1 MRVCCQI
8 TGFYT
13 FFIWNFGILLSFR
26 YILAKFRCLF
36 LLSFVTTFFYC
47 SSFLSIYLFLSTCRT
62 TAMNRI
68 ASRLGLVFV
77 TTCFIMCFALSHKL
91 SAQSAA
97 SAAKGLDPQKR
108 LTQYIIDTWLEDEG
122 LPQNSVQAL
131 AQTVDGYLWFGTQ
144 EGLVRFD
151 GVRFTIFDKQNTK
164 GLAQNNVYGL
174 RQDKR
179 GRLWAGTTGGG
190 ITKHENGVFKHY
202 GQESGITGDVTSYAA
217 MFEDS
222 KGRLWIGTAAG
233 LYKYNES
240 SDKFEKFTAAGWTEN
255 EGVVAIG
262 ESVDGALLVGSAN
275 GLFEMHGGAVQQFTT
290 QHGLPVNRVNT
301 IYRDRRNRIWI
312 GTDEGLCL
320 WQNSRVAELYTQATA
335 GFSGKIVSSILE
347 DVNGNFF
354 VGINGGGLN
363 RLKNGKAES
372 LTIANGLG
380 SNEVLTLYEDREGS
394 VWIGTS
400 GGGLNRLKNGKFT
413 PFGVPEGLSMNML
426 WSVRGDSKGNMWLSS
441 NGGGINQVR
450 DGAVVNVLRGKDKDP
465 SGILPTGAARS
476 SFEDRDGTMWF
487 GLREEGIVKCNGA
500 TITRL
505 TKENGLSGNTSRFIY
520 RDKNGIVW
528 IDGGR
533 GGLNALQPD
542 GSIKIY
548 TTADGL
554 GSNVVVTP
562 FEDSKGNLWFGTN
575 GGLSRFENGKFVTLT
590 TQNGLSGNRVMAIY
604 EDKSGVLW
612 LGTSGGG
619 LNRYKDG
626 KFASFM
632 VKDGMP
638 DDVAYSILEDS
649 KGNFWMSCN
658 KGIICVAKKMLN
670 DFADHT
676 DPALTRIA
684 AKLYG
689 KQDGMRSSECNGG
702 NQPSAWRAA
711 DGKFWF
717 PTIAGAATID
727 PEHIPFNSYV
737 PPVVIE
743 ELFADNK
750 RYAIAEGLTVPA
762 GTINFEIRFT
772 ALSLLFP
779 SQVKFKYKLDGFD
792 KDWVDAGS
800 RRTAFYTNI
809 TPGNYTFRVM
819 ACNNDGVWNET
830 GATMQFYFQPYFWQ
844 TWWFRG
850 LCVALV
856 LAAIYYAY
864 RRRIQLAEQREA
876 ELNRRIEEMVVDLRV
891 AHQATLEEKASVEKK
906 VEIAVR
912 DTEASRQYL
921 ASSVES
927 MLNEMTR
934 FASGNLTVRL
944 APRDNYDDIGRLFN
958 GFNQAVDNIRRML
971 REVAEAVKS
980 TANESAD
987 INASAEQMAAD
998 AQRQSAQMAEVYKA
1012 ISEMTEQILDSARGI
1027 GIVAEVATK
1036 AGESAKE
1043 GGKIVT
1049 ETITGI
1055 SNINEVVEGLSG
1067 TVQSLA
1073 VGSEKIGD
1081 ILEVIN
1087 AIASQTNLL
1096 ALNASIEAARAG
1108 EHGKGFAVV
1117 ADEIRKLAESTTNA
1131 TKQITDMVGH
1141 IQEDIKATVKS
1152 MRKGTKETKRG
1163 IELAHKAG
1171 TALKEIIKQTH
1182 KVSTVTTQIAKAS
1195 REQTQAGEQIRSR
1208 VEQMKQV
1215 VEQLLVEIREIAEGS
1230 EAVNTLAANLLRISQ
1245 QFRTDETEVV
1255 KERSKQVSEV
1265 LKELNHGHLI
1275 GEGMHTPTHSK
1286 ANEAYGT
1293 SVVNGSPDGTTQ
1305 TAKNHAT
1312 NGTAGTTHRSPDD
1325 AMHGGM
1331 NGSSGAASN
1340 GSSNGS
1346 SNDSVNGL
1354 VSNSLSNS
1362 EAALPVMED
1371 EAVLETASQ

>member
-1 MRVCCQI
+1 
-8 TGFYT
+8 
-13 FFIWNFGILLSFR
+13 
-26 YILAKFRCLF
+26 
-36 LLSFVTTFFYC
+36 
-47 SSFLSIYLFLSTCRT
+47 
-62 TAMNRI
+62 MNRI
-68 ASRLGLVFV
+68 ASLLGLIFV
-77 TTCFIMCFALSHKL
+77 LVCFSIPHKL
-91 SAQSAA
+91 AAQP
-97 SAAKGLDPQKR
+97 AAKGLDPQKR

-122 LPQNSVQAL
+122 LPQNSVQAIT
-131 AQTVDGYLWFGTQ
+131 QTADGYLWFGTQ

-164 GLAQNNVYGL
+164 GIAQNNVYGL

-179 GRLWAGTTGGG
+179 GRLWAGITGGG
-190 ITKHENGVFKHY
+190 VTRYERGTFKHY
-202 GQESGITGDVTSYAA
+202 GQESGITGDVSSYAA

-222 KGRLWIGTAAG
+222 KGTFWIGTSAG

-240 SDKFEKFTAAGWTEN
+240 SDKFDKFTAAGWTEN

-262 ESVDGALLVGSAN
+262 ESVDSALLVGSAT
-275 GLFEMHGGAVQQFTT
+275 GLYDIHGGAVQHFTT
-290 QHGLPVNRVNT
+290 AHGLPVNRVNT
-301 IYRDRRNRIWI
+301 IYRDKRNRIWI

-320 WQNSRVAELYTQATA
+320 WKNNSVAELYTQASA
-335 GFSGKIVSSILE
+335 GFSGKIISSILE
-347 DVNGNFF
+347 DFNGNFF

-363 RLKNGKAES
+363 RLKNGKAEA
-372 LTIANGLG
+372 LTITNGLG

-394 VWIGTS
+394 LWIGTS
-400 GGGLNRLKNGKFT
+400 GGGLSRLKNGKFT

-426 WSVRGDSKGNMWLSS
+426 WSVCGDSKGNMWLAS
-441 NGGGINQVR
+441 NGGGINQIR

-465 SGILPTGAARS
+465 SGILPTGAGRS
-476 SFEDRDGTMWF
+476 SFEDRDGTLWF
-487 GLREEGIVKCNGA
+487 GLREEGIVKYNGS
-500 TITRL
+500 TIMRL
-505 TKENGLSGNTSRFIY
+505 TKDNGLSGNTSRLIY
-520 RDKNGIVW
+520 RDKNGILWV
-528 IDGGR
+528 DGGR
-533 GGLNALQPD
+533 GGLNAVQPD

-554 GSNVVVTP
+554 GANSVTTAL
-562 FEDSKGNLWFGTN
+562 EDSKGNLWFGTN
-575 GGLSRFENGKFVTLT
+575 GGLSRFENGKFTTLNT
-590 TQNGLSGNRVMAIY
+590 SNGMSVNRVMALY

-612 LGTSGGG
+612 IGTSGGG
-619 LNRYKDG
+619 LNRLKDG
-626 KFASFM
+626 KFSSFM

-658 KGIICVAKKMLN
+658 KGIICVPKKMLN

-676 DPALTRIA
+676 DPTLTRIA

-702 NQPSAWRAA
+702 NQPSAWRTA

-717 PTIAGAATID
+717 PTIAGAAIID

-743 ELFADNK
+743 ELLADNT
-750 RYAIAEGLTVPA
+750 RYTITDDLTIPA
-762 GTINFEIRFT
+762 GTTNFEIRFT

-779 SQVKFKYKLDGFD
+779 SQVKFKYKLEGFD
-792 KDWVDAGS
+792 DDWVDAGS
-800 RRTAFYTNI
+800 RRAAFYTNI
-809 TPGNYTFRVM
+809 APGSYTFRVI
-819 ACNNDGVWNET
+819 ACNNDGVWNDT
-830 GATMQFYFQPYFWQ
+830 GATMNFYFRPFFWQ

-850 LCVALV
+850 FCIALV
-856 LAAIYYAY
+856 LAAVYYAY

-891 AHQATLEEKASVEKK
+891 AHQATLEEKANVEQK

-912 DTEASRQYL
+912 DTEASRKYL
-921 ASSVES
+921 ATSVES

-944 APRDNYDDIGRLFN
+944 APRDNQDDIGRLFN

-971 REVAEAVKS
+971 REVAEAVQKTAAES
-980 TANESAD
+980 TD
-987 INASAEQMAAD
+987 ITTSAEQMAKD
-998 AQRQSAQMAEVYKA
+998 AQRQSMQMADVYKA

-1027 GIVAEVATK
+1027 GIVADVATQ
-1036 AGESAKE
+1036 AGHSAKE

-1049 ETITGI
+1049 ETIEGI
-1055 SNINEVVEGLSG
+1055 TNINEVVESLSG

-1073 VGSEKIGD
+1073 AGSEKIGD

-1131 TKQITDMVGH
+1131 TKQITDMVEH

-1163 IELAHKAG
+1163 IDLAHKAG
-1171 TALKEIIKQTH
+1171 VALKEIIKQTH
-1182 KVSTVTTQIAKAS
+1182 KVSTVTSQIAKAS
-1195 REQTQAGEQIRSR
+1195 KEQTQAGEHIRSR
-1208 VEQMKQV
+1208 VEEMKQV
-1215 VEQLLVEIREIAEGS
+1215 VEQLLVEIRDIAQGS
-1230 EAVNTLAANLLRISQ
+1230 EAVNKLAANLLRISR

-1255 KERSKQVSEV
+1255 KERSKQVSEI
-1265 LKELNHGHLI
+1265 LQELNHGELI
-1275 GEGMHTPTHSK
+1275 GEGMQSQSQQHQVQSHIRTHLHRES
-1286 ANEAYGT
+1286 
-1293 SVVNGSPDGTTQ
+1293 SNGNSNG
-1305 TAKNHAT
+1305 HIRRHLHT
-1312 NGTAGTTHRSPDD
+1312 NGT
-1325 AMHGGM
+1325 
-1331 NGSSGAASN
+1331 GSEHHSAETPA
-1340 GSSNGS
+1340 
-1346 SNDSVNGL
+1346 
-1354 VSNSLSNS
+1354 
-1362 EAALPVMED
+1362 EIAE
-1371 EAVLETASQ
+1371 EVL